1 MKKDKSV
8 KDKSV
13 KVMKIVNK
21 SKDAVNDPMANQ
33 LSKLKDFDTIR
44 KDYDLVDEHLTTGI
58 VLHKL
63 SEVLE
68 FYLKNIQQILQPEEF
83 HALYECNAF
92 SDADKL
98 KLFDLYKRIIITH
111 REILKAEIMNDEKN
125 SLSTIQFVH
134 EEIKAVRP
142 QMLDIVKKMQ
152 QSWKT
157 DPNSDMHRGPK
168 QYFG

>member
-1 MKKDKSV
+1 MAKTNKAGVKETGNKKVEGKKGAS
-8 KDKSV
+8 
-13 KVMKIVNK
+13 KVESIPIKNIAELKRIYDMPDENIT
-21 SKDAVNDPMANQ
+21 PMM
-33 LSKLKDFDTIR
+33 I
-44 KDYDLVDEHLTTGI
+44 
-58 VLHKL
+58 LHKM

-111 REILKAEIMNDEKN
+111 REILKAEITNDEKD

-134 EEIKAVRP
+134 EEIKAVKP
-142 QMLDIVKKMQ
+142 EMLEIVKKMQ

-157 DPNSDMHRGPK
+157 DNREDARKGTK